1 MAKFDVEIRKTIH
14 LNFFLETETEED
26 AEKLAK
32 EQMKGW
38 TDLNTWR
45 EYQNE
50 FEVIV
55 MDLGQTHKP
64 NDVE

>member
-14 LNFFLETETEED
+14 LNFFLETDTKEE

-38 TDLNTWR
+38 TDLNTWG

-55 MDLGQTHKP
+55 TELAKS
-64 NDVE
+64 N